1 VFSSREPVPTSLENT
16 FVHFTEP
23 LMTRHSQTEVVANQF
38 GPRAQAY
45 LDSPVHAAGQ
55 DLDLLEQR
63 VGSRP
68 EAIALDMGC
77 GGGHVSFRL
86 APLVKKM
93 VAYDLS
99 PDMLATVTEESRRR
113 GLQNIVT
120 KQGAAEDLPCP
131 SEAFDVAATRFSAH
145 HWRDLPAGL
154 AQMHRVLKPG
164 GMGFFM
170 DTIAPEDPLLD
181 SWLQTLELLRDPSH
195 VRNPSLEGWRAMLTK
210 AGFIVEET
218 AQFRIRLDFAAWISR
233 MKPPAVHVEAIRSLQ
248 QRAPLE
254 VVDYFRIEGD
264 GSFELDT
271 AMIVARKG

>member
-1 VFSSREPVPTSLENT
+1 
-16 FVHFTEP
+16 
-23 LMTRHSQTEVVANQF
+23 MTRQSQTEVVASQF

-45 LDSPVHAAGQ
+45 LASAVHASGQ

-63 VGSRP
+63 VGPRP

-86 APLVKKM
+86 APLVKKL

-99 PDMLATVTEESRRR
+99 PDMLATVGEEAQRR
-113 GLQNIVT
+113 GLENIVT

-131 SEAFDVAATRFSAH
+131 SESFDVAATRFSAH

-154 AQMHRVLKPG
+154 AQMHRALKPG
-164 GMGFFM
+164 GMGFFI

-181 SWLQTLELLRDPSH
+181 TWLQALELLRDPSH
-195 VRNPSLEGWRAMLTK
+195 VRNPSLRDWRAMLAM
-210 AGFIVEET
+210 AGFMVEEAT
-218 AQFRIRLDFAAWISR
+218 QFRIRLDFASWISR
-233 MKPPAVHVEAIRSLQ
+233 MNTPAVHVEAIRSLQ
-248 QRAPLE
+248 QCAPAEVAEYFCIRA
-254 VVDYFRIEGD
+254 D

-271 AMIVARKG
+271 VVIVARKG

>member
-1 VFSSREPVPTSLENT
+1 
-16 FVHFTEP
+16 
-23 LMTRHSQTEVVANQF
+23 MTRQSQTEVVASQF

-45 LDSPVHAAGQ
+45 LASAVHASGQ

-63 VGSRP
+63 VGRRP

-86 APLVKKM
+86 APLVNKV

-99 PDMLATVTEESRRR
+99 PDMLATVGEEARRR
-113 GLQNIVT
+113 GLENIVA

-131 SEAFDVAATRFSAH
+131 SESFDVAATRFSAH

-154 AQMHRVLKPG
+154 AQMHRVLKSG
-164 GMGFFM
+164 GVGFFM

-181 SWLQTLELLRDPSH
+181 TWLQTLELLRDPSH
-195 VRNPSLEGWRAMLTK
+195 VRNPSPEDWRAMLAK
-210 AGFIVEET
+210 AGFMVEET
-218 AQFRIRLDFAAWISR
+218 TQFRIRLDFASWISR
-233 MKPPAVHVEAIRSLQ
+233 MNPPAVHVEAIRSLQ
-248 QRAPLE
+248 QRAPAE
-254 VVDYFRIEGD
+254 VAKYLCIEPD

-271 AMIVARKG
+271 VVIVARKG